1 MTIRDLLAAESINLN
16 GTPAGKT
23 EALNQCIDLMAKS
36 GKISDVEKYRKGV
49 FAREEEGTTGIGMGI
64 AIPHCKSDAVTKAG
78 LAAMVVKDGV
88 EFESLDGTP
97 AKIIF
102 LIAAPNT
109 EDNVHLQVLSKLSVM
124 LMDEQFTNSLINAGS
139 VDEFLNI
146 IDSAEKAKDEKEAA
160 KEAKAKEP
168 VEVKKDD
175 VFIVAVTACPTG
187 IAHTY
192 MAAEAIEKKAKELG
206 YQVKVETRGSGGAKN
221 VLTDDEIAKAAG
233 VIVACDTNVPTD
245 RFDGKKVIECQVS
258 DGINKA
264 EELVKRIASGDAP
277 VFKASGKKEASH
289 SSVGGKESVGH
300 QIYKHLMNGV
310 SHMLPFVVGGGILIA
325 IAFLIDG
332 FSVDLNSLPADQRA
346 NFGTITQ
353 AAALFKGIGG
363 TAFGFMLPILAGFI
377 AMSIADRPGLAVGFV
392 GGSIAANGTSGFL
405 GALVAGFVAGYI
417 VLLLKKVFSKLPES
431 LDGMKPVLLYP
442 LLGIFLIGV
451 IMQFVVEPPIGA
463 LNTAINNGLNGL
475 NGASAVVLGILLGG
489 MMSVDMGGPVN
500 KAAYVFGTAS
510 IAAGNYN
517 IMAAVM
523 IGGMVPPIAIA
534 LATIFFKNKFTA
546 EERKA
551 GPTNF
556 IMGLSFITEGAIPF
570 AASDPLHV
578 LPACVVGSAVA
589 GGLSM
594 AFGCTLMAPHGGIF
608 VVPTIGNPLMYLVA
622 LVIGAFIACGLLGLL
637 KKKVSE

>member
-36 GKISDVEKYRKGV
+36 GKIADVETYRKGV

-88 EFESLDGTP
+88 DFESLDGTP

-160 KEAKAKEP
+160 KEAKEP

-206 YQVKVETRGSGGAKN
+206 YQVKVETRGSAGAKN
-221 VLTDDEIAKAAG
+221 VLTDDEIAKATG

-258 DGINKA
+258 DGINKT
-264 EELVKRIASGDAP
+264 EELVKRIAAGDAP

-289 SSVGGKESVGH
+289 SSIGGKESIGH

-353 AAALFKGIGG
+353 GAALFKGIGG

-417 VLLLKKVFSKLPES
+417 VNLLKKIFSKLPES
-431 LDGMKPVLLYP
+431 LDGVKPVLLYP

-475 NGASAVVLGILLGG
+475 NGASAVVLGVLLGG
-489 MMSVDMGGPVN
+489 MMAIDIGGPVN

-523 IGGMVPPIAIA
+523 IGGMVPPLAIA

-578 LPACVVGSAVA
+578 LPACAVGSAVA

-622 LVIGAFIACGLLGLL
+622 LVIGSFIACGLLGLL

>member
-1 MTIRDLLAAESINLN
+1 MNIKNLENNARKYVSSLGNFHVLEYQSDASVAPENARNEYFMSKMGVRRRQIVIELN
-16 GTPAGKT
+16 GKESAIIQAGSM
-23 EALNQCIDLMAKS
+23 QWMAGHVK
-36 GKISDVEKYRKGV
+36 
-49 FAREEEGTTGIGMGI
+49 ATTGIKGVGDLVGKMVKGAITKETAVKPEYVGNGILVLEPTYKYLILVDVGSWGEKGMTIEDGI
-64 AIPHCKSDAVTKAG
+64 FYACSGTVKNKLT
-78 LAAMVVKDGV
+78 AAEIEEAEG
-88 EFESLDGTP
+88 
-97 AKIIF
+97 IIV
-102 LIAAPNT
+102 AA
-109 EDNVHLQVLSKLSVM
+109 DKNV
-124 LMDEQFTNSLINAGS
+124 
-139 VDEFLNI
+139 
-146 IDSAEKAKDEKEAA
+146 
-160 KEAKAKEP
+160 P
-168 VEVKKDD
+168 VERFAGKPVI
-175 VFIVAVTACPTG
+175 F
-187 IAHTY
+187 
-192 MAAEAIEKKAKELG
+192 
-206 YQVKVETRGSGGAKN
+206 VKVA
-221 VLTDDEIAKAAG
+221 
-233 VIVACDTNVPTD
+233 
-245 RFDGKKVIECQVS
+245 
-258 DGINKA
+258 DGINKPKELIEEILSGNVPAYAGKGGSEATSDVADA
-264 EELVKRIASGDAP
+264 EESLGR
-277 VFKASGKKEASH
+277 
-289 SSVGGKESVGH
+289 

-310 SHMLPFVVGGGILIA
+310 SHMLPFVIGGGILIA

-353 AAALFKGIGG
+353 GAALFKGIGG

-417 VLLLKKVFSKLPES
+417 VNLLKKIFSKLPES
-431 LDGMKPVLLYP
+431 LDGVKPVLLYP

-475 NGASAVVLGILLGG
+475 NGASAVVLGVLLGG
-489 MMSVDMGGPVN
+489 MMAIDMGGPVN

-578 LPACVVGSAVA
+578 LPACAVGSAVA